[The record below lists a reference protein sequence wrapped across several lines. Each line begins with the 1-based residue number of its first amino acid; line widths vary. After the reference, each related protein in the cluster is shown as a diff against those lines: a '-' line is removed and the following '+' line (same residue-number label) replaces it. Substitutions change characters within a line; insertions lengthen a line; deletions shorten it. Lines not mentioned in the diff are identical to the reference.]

1 MRRTTLMRLRA
12 LVLALALLC
21 TLTLPVYAEDPVSP
35 TPTPTPAPTVSAVT
49 IDPSTPAAL
58 DVGKNLTLTA
68 SVTYDTDASS
78 YDAKLDRTVTW
89 TSASPSIAT
98 VDDKGVVS
106 AVAPGKAKITAVSN
120 ANKEKSAKCEVTV
133 SGITLSKTSLTL
145 LVGRTESLTY
155 SAFGTAADKG
165 IVWTT
170 SNPSVAEVFGGSISA
185 HYEGTATIT
194 ATANGTG
201 YTAECSVTVKKDE
214 AEAIRSSVDGTEP
227 LAFSSF
233 LSTLRSRCT
242 EKTGGSLSYLSSIS
256 VSPKQGVLYYG
267 YVSAD
272 APGHGVGGSEKYYYA
287 PGSGQ
292 EGISDISFVA
302 ASDFNGT
309 AEIAYTGYASNG
321 GSFHGTILVNVS
333 GDSDVTYTASAG
345 RALTFTSEEF
355 IAVCQS
361 RTGRSISYLTFDQP
375 RSYQGALYYDYS
387 TAAPFSQQVSSDT
400 RYYVTSSPSL
410 DRISFVPADGFT
422 GTVTVPYRCTDSSG
436 GTYNGRVTIRVS
448 AANGST
454 GSTDVSY
461 TTSVGRSVSFKPKDF
476 NAASIDYNGT
486 SLDYVK
492 FDLPAASEGV
502 LYYNYTDSGSYSSRV
517 GSTTRY
523 YRSGSSP
530 RISGI
535 TFVPAAGFSGTVTIP
550 YTGYQDSGS
559 FTGRV
564 VIRVSGDDGVVSY
577 TTTRGKTVYFEAA
590 DFNDLCRRDRGRSFS
605 RIRFDLPSSSQGTLY
620 YNYDSAYSSSKV
632 SASTN
637 YYRSDSPGV
646 SDVCFV
652 PASGFTGVVS
662 IPFSGYDDGGSRWS
676 GTVRIAVDSAYGAEV
691 VRYSVPQN
699 GYIRFDADDFNDAC
713 RSIVGERL
721 SYVRFEQPS
730 ARRGTLYSQ
739 YSAYGKGNVEL
750 SSSVNCYRSGSGR
763 LIDDVTFAAATG
775 FSGTVTIDYTGR
787 STNGRTYTG
796 TVEITVGT
804 SASAPGFPLP
814 FSDVSPTDYYY
825 EPIRWAVYNGI
836 AEGVSQTRF
845 GVNEPCSRGQIV
857 TYLWRAAGSPAPR
870 STGSP
875 FVDVLPG
882 SQYYQAVL
890 WAFERGIT
898 SGTGA
903 NTFSPEMTVSRAQ
916 AMTYLHRSAGLV
928 SSSYSMSF
936 SDVSNDAYYAP
947 AIRWALSRGITS
959 GTSATTFSPNAPCT
973 RAQIVTFLYR
983 ASLR

>member
-1 MRRTTLMRLRA
+1 MRRTTLPRLRA

-21 TLTLPVYAEDPVSP
+21 ALTLPVSAEDPVPPTPTP
-35 TPTPTPAPTVSAVT
+35 TPTPTPAPTVSGVA
-49 IDPSTPAAL
+49 ISSPSDAPL
-58 DVGKNLTLTA
+58 DVGKTSELSATVNYSDNTA
-68 SVTYDTDASS
+68 DHS
-78 YDAKLDRTVTW
+78 VTW
-89 TSASPSIAT
+89 TSAAPSIAT
-98 VDDKGVVS
+98 VDDKGVVT
-106 AVAPGKAKITAVSN
+106 AVAPGEVKITAASK
-120 ANKEKSAKCEVTV
+120 ADQTKKAERTVTV
-133 SGITLSKTSLTL
+133 SGITLNKTSVTL

-155 SAFGTAADKG
+155 SAFGTAKG
-165 IVWTT
+165 KSIAWTT

-194 ATANGTG
+194 ATANTTG
-201 YTAECSVTVKKDE
+201 YTAQCNVTVKKDE
-214 AEAIRSSVDGTEP
+214 AEAIRSSVDGTSP

-233 LSTLRSRCT
+233 LSTLRSCCT
-242 EKTGGSLSYLSSIS
+242 EKTDGSLSYLSGIS

-302 ASDFNGT
+302 ASDFSGT
-309 AEIAYTGYASNG
+309 AEITYTGYASNG

-333 GDSDVTYTASAG
+333 GDSDVTYTAAAG

-387 TAAPFSQQVSSDT
+387 AAAPFSQQVRSDT
-400 RYYVTSSPSL
+400 RYYVTSNPSL

-436 GTYNGRVTIRVS
+436 GTYNGRVTIQVS

-476 NAASIDYNGT
+476 NAASIDYNGA

-517 GSTTRY
+517 DSATRY

-550 YTGYQDSGS
+550 YTGYQDSGR
-559 FTGRV
+559 FTGRI
-564 VIRVSGDDGVVSY
+564 VIRVSGDDGIVSY

-632 SASTN
+632 SASTS
-637 YYRSDSPGV
+637 YYRSGSPGV
-646 SDVCFV
+646 SNVCFV
-652 PASGFTGVVS
+652 PAGGFTGVVS

-691 VRYSVPQN
+691 VRYSISQD

-713 RSIVGERL
+713 HSIVGERL
-721 SYVRFEQPS
+721 NYVRFEQPS

-739 YSAYGKGNVEL
+739 YSASGKGNIEL
-750 SSSVNCYRSGSGR
+750 SSSVNCYRSGSSR
-763 LIDDVTFAAATG
+763 LIDDVTFVPAAG

-796 TVEITVGT
+796 TVEITVRT
-804 SASAPGFPLP
+804 SASASDFRL

-825 EPIRWAVYNGI
+825 EPIRWAVNRGI

-870 STGSP
+870 STGNP

-890 WAFERGIT
+890 WAFEHGIT

-916 AMTYLHRSAGLV
+916 AMTYLHRSAGSV
-928 SSSYSMSF
+928 NASYGVPF
-936 SDVSNDAYYAP
+936 TDVSPNAYYAP
-947 AIRWALSRGITS
+947 AIRWALSQGITS
-959 GTSATTFSPNAPCT
+959 GTSPTTFSPDAPCT

-983 ASLR
+983 SSLR